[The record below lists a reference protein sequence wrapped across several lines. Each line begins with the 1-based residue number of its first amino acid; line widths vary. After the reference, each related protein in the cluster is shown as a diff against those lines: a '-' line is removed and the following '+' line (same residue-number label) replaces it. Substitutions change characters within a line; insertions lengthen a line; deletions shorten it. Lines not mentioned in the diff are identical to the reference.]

1 MTRLTRC
8 LAAGILLSLPAA
20 CATVDVKE
28 MALQS
33 AGVAGNSDIDKGAT
47 ATCPKSRY
55 SLASLLGVRAAAGGP
70 ELDAAAAA
78 AAQTVM
84 QDATNPYDDLRGHLP
99 VTLRG
104 TAVIETVIRSA
115 KLSAGHAAKE
125 AFEAQNLA
133 VLQTPSAQAIDGKMA
148 AYLRDNLPQPD
159 SVSTKDFRTFA
170 DEFSEK
176 LMRRTKPQTNGTD
189 ESFWELVQA
198 YYSVYAEGKFVDYF
212 GTQYAKPTLSLTV
225 TDAELANVVGVFL
238 ELTFDAAAKTPV
250 WVPPAD
256 AGHTGD
262 TTAGSKQLV
271 QLKNGSGADEDVSK
285 IGWQVG
291 MSIKDAG
298 GAIPAGTTI
307 SAIDATAAH
316 PGLSLTLSNAATKA
330 TTATHLTVA
339 EAKQTYYPG
348 ASTNEPSTLALT
360 GRAATPMASLDPKSV
375 GCGMTI
381 LKAKAINTLAQGFGS
396 AASNASGAA
405 VGTIGG
411 VGFSL
416 GVFGKVSIG
425 DNKAVTSLIE
435 AATSELVKRL
445 TVETTYPV
453 LESVAFNAP
462 PHDSVYH
469 LTSPFVTPNPKTP
482 LHHTWLP

>member
-8 LAAGILLSLPAA
+8 LAAGMVLSLLAA

-33 AGVAGNSDIDKGAT
+33 AGVAGNSDIDKAAT

-55 SLASLLGVRAAAGGP
+55 SLASLLGVHAAAGGP

-84 QDATNPYDDLRGHLP
+84 QDATTPYDDLRGHLP

-115 KLSAGHAAKE
+115 KLSAGHAVQE

-148 AYLRDNLPQPD
+148 AYLRDKLPQPD

-170 DEFSEK
+170 DEFSEQ
-176 LMRRTKPQTNGTD
+176 LLRRTKPKSSGTD

-198 YYSVYAEGKFVDYF
+198 YYSAYAEGKFTDYF
-212 GTQYAKPTLSLTV
+212 GTTYQKPTLSLTV

-238 ELTFDAAAKTPV
+238 ELAFDAAANTPV
-250 WVPPAD
+250 WVPTD
-256 AGHTGD
+256 AQHAGD
-262 TTAGSKQLV
+262 TTTGSKKVDQI
-271 QLKNGSGADEDVSK
+271 KNFTLNGNPPEDVSGK
-285 IGWQVG
+285 GWQVG
-291 MSIKDAG
+291 MKISDSG
-298 GAIPAGTTI
+298 GAIPSGATI
-307 SAIDATAAH
+307 TAIDTT
-316 PGLSLTLSNAATKA
+316 GLSVTLSNAATKNA
-330 TTATHLTVA
+330 TGTHLTVV
-339 EAKQTYYPG
+339 EAKPTYYPG
-348 ASTNEPSTLALT
+348 GNSNEPSELALN
-360 GRAATPMASLDPKSV
+360 GRTAMAMVSLDSKDV

-396 AASNASGAA
+396 AASNAAGAA

-411 VGFSL
+411 VGVSVGL
-416 GVFGKVSIG
+416 FGKVSIG
-425 DNKAVTSLIE
+425 DNKAVTSLVE
-435 AATSELVKRL
+435 SATAELVKRL

-453 LESVAFNAP
+453 LGSLAFKAP
-462 PHDSVYH
+462 PHDSAYH
-469 LTSPFVTPNPKTP
+469 LTSPFVTPNPSTP
-482 LHHTWLP
+482 RRYSWLP